1 MHFCQL
7 PALFPQITEELLNN
21 IFRDL
26 PFLDNTTAIEP
37 PTEHS
42 IPEKQPYRPPYLL
55 AIIFV

>member
-26 PFLDNTTAIEP
+26 PFLDNTTAID
-37 PTEHS
+37 HQRS
-42 IPEKQPYRPPYLL
+42 IVFPKNSRIGLPISF

>member
-7 PALFPQITEELLNN
+7 PALFPQITEELCNN

-26 PFLDNTTAIEP
+26 PFLDNTTAID
-37 PTEHS
+37 HQRS
-42 IPEKQPYRPPYLL
+42 IVFPKNSQYRPPYLL